1 MRRVS
6 ARACKHVTQ
15 AGRKRTVTIRI
26 SNGHKTITGMVTYKK

>member
-15 AGRKRTVTIRI
+15 AGRKRIVTIRI
-26 SNGHKTITGMVTYKK
+26 SNGSKTITGKAEYKK